1 MEEKN
6 LAYRCDGSFHGI
18 LCCVY
23 EIYTKKEFP
32 ARILTPESPATLY
45 PEKWIE
51 TDKSHGERVWR
62 SLLQISRE
70 AADWG
75 STVRYA

>member
-32 ARILTPESPATLY
+32 KVFRS
-45 PEKWIE
+45 
-51 TDKSHGERVWR
+51 KSGNLRLW
-62 SLLQISRE
+62 
-70 AADWG
+70 
-75 STVRYA
+75 